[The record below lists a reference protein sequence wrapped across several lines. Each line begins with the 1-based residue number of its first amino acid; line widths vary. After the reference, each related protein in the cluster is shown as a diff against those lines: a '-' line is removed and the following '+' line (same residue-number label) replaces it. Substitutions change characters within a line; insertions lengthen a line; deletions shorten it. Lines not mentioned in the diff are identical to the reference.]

1 MRLTEL
7 VGYLDDF
14 LRVPEVPDYPKAHN
28 GLQVAGG
35 REIRRVALTVDAC
48 LATIRAAVECHAD
61 LLIVHHGL
69 FWEDTVPLT
78 GRFYARLQPLFA
90 SGMALYSCHLPLDVH
105 PEVGNNAM
113 LCRLLALTPC
123 ETFARFEGIDTG
135 LIATA
140 RTTREALRA
149 ELDELLG
156 TSTRVI
162 ACGPEDIRRIGVVT
176 GSGASTAS
184 EAAARGCDSLI
195 TGEGAHHAYFL
206 AEEAGINVFLAGH
219 YATEAVGIN
228 ALQRHLT
235 DHLNLDCI
243 FIEHPTGL

>member
-1 MRLTEL
+1 VRLTEL

-14 LRVPEVPDYPKAHN
+14 LRVREVPDYPKAYN
-28 GLQVAGG
+28 GLQVAGS
-35 REIRRVALTVDAC
+35 RDICRVALSVDAC
-48 LATIRAAVECHAD
+48 RATIQAAVQSDAD

-69 FWEDTVPLT
+69 FWEDPVPVT

-105 PEVGNNAM
+105 PEVGNNST

-123 ETFARFEGIDTG
+123 ESFAAFEGIDTG
-135 LIATA
+135 IVATTQ
-140 RTTREALRA
+140 TTREALRVG
-149 ELDELLG
+149 LDTILQ

-162 ACGPEDIRRIGVVT
+162 ACGPDDVRRIGIVT
-176 GSGASTAS
+176 GSGASHAG

-219 YATEAVGIN
+219 YATETVGIK

-235 DHLNLDCI
+235 DHLNLDCV
-243 FIEHPTGL
+243 FIDHPTGL